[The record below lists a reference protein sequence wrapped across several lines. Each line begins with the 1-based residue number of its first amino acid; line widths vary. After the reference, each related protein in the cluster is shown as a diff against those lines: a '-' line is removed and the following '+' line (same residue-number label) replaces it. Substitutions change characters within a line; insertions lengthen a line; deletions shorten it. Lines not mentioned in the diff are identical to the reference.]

1 MRNRIQAV
9 AAVFIAAIAMM
20 LAPSTAASAATVDW
34 ACPPTQ
40 AVPAPPNPFL
50 IFFKAASYVS
60 GNDPSYM
67 KNLCGQAPTGQASS
81 WVKYTEVD
89 GERAESG
96 DTVAFLGLP
105 GAVAN
110 DTQFAPLA
118 DGIAAKVDKVVI
130 ASYLGKRFDVATVA
144 NSVKAKIVALL
155 ADYDHVVVFGSS
167 TGGPLASQVLTQLP
181 AADQARI
188 DLLLGCSPAGN
199 NTLSASN
206 QTLGTVASLARFFGD
221 TTYMEDPFWRAILIP
236 LKMRAEWGTNYQ
248 ADQILYNANY
258 KPLANGSL
266 AGLNKVVYY
275 AASQDETV
283 NDDLAF
289 PAWQA
294 MRGGNLPLYTEP
306 GSHVGFGGST
316 ADWLRDIT
324 AELP

>member
-1 MRNRIQAV
+1 MRNRILA
-9 AAVFIAAIAMM
+9 ATAVFIAAIATI
-20 LAPSTAASAATVDW
+20 LAPTTTASAATVDW

-50 IFFKAASYVS
+50 IYFGAASYVS

-67 KNLCGQAPTGQASS
+67 KNLCGQAPGAQSSS

-89 GERAESG
+89 GERPGGG

-105 GAVAN
+105 GAVAI
-110 DTQFAPLA
+110 DTQFAPLT
-118 DGIAAKVDKVVI
+118 DGIGAEVDKIVI
-130 ASYLGKRFDVATVA
+130 ASYLGKRFDVATVI

-155 ADYDHVVVFGSS
+155 ADYDQVVVFGSS

-206 QTLGTVASLARFFGD
+206 QTLGTVASFARFLGD

-283 NDDLAF
+283 NDDLAY

-294 MRGGNLPLYTEP
+294 MRGGNVPLYTEP
-306 GSHVGFGGST
+306 GSHVGFGSST